1 MFEYVSEHPFLDS
14 FYTEVIILF
23 LYATGNVIQ
32 IFFHAVMLSIQN

>member
-23 LYATGNVIQ
+23 LYASGNVIQ
-32 IFFHAVMLSIQN
+32 IFFHAVMLSMQN

>member
-32 IFFHAVMLSIQN
+32 IFFHAVILSMQN

>member
-32 IFFHAVMLSIQN
+32 IFFNAVMLSIQN